1 MSKIADFFKFRERNT
16 SYKKE
21 LIAGITTFMTMAY
34 VLVVQPGAIVGY
46 GDAAFII
53 DANGVMITKEA
64 IVVTCAIISGLITLL
79 MALYANL
86 PFALATGMGSNFMF
100 GALIQSQQLSF
111 GGAMAMTLI
120 SGVIFLLLTIF
131 GIRDLIVKAIPKN
144 IKISIGTAIGFFIA
158 YLGFKNTGIAAFT
171 ESGMGMGNFTDPAV
185 MLAVLGLVII
195 AILTAYKVNGAIL
208 IGIVIVTLLGIP
220 AGVTTVPS
228 TFAKVPDFTGLGNV
242 MFNLDFKSV
251 FSFSS
256 VILIFTAFCGDFF
269 STLGTIL
276 GVSAKAGMLDENG
289 DLPNIQ

>member
-1 MSKIADFFKFRERNT
+1 MDIMEYGEDMVKEENMSKIADFFKFRERNT

-120 SGVIFLLLTIF
+120 SGVIFLLRRYQKTLKYRLVPQSASLSPIWDSKIQGLQPLRKAEWAW
-131 GIRDLIVKAIPKN
+131 GISLILLLCWPFWDL
-144 IKISIGTAIGFFIA
+144 
-158 YLGFKNTGIAAFT
+158 L
-171 ESGMGMGNFTDPAV
+171 
-185 MLAVLGLVII
+185 
-195 AILTAYKVNGAIL
+195 
-208 IGIVIVTLLGIP
+208 
-220 AGVTTVPS
+220 
-228 TFAKVPDFTGLGNV
+228 
-242 MFNLDFKSV
+242 
-251 FSFSS
+251 SS
-256 VILIFTAFCGDFF
+256 LF
-269 STLGTIL
+269 
-276 GVSAKAGMLDENG
+276 
-289 DLPNIQ
+289 

>member
-1 MSKIADFFKFRERNT
+1 MDIMEYGEDMVKEENMSKIADFFKFRERNT

-131 GIRDLIVKAIPKN
+131 GIRDLILRRYQKTLKYRLVPQSASLSPIWDSKIQGLQPLRKAEWAWG
-144 IKISIGTAIGFFIA
+144 IS
-158 YLGFKNTGIAAFT
+158 L
-171 ESGMGMGNFTDPAV
+171 
-185 MLAVLGLVII
+185 
-195 AILTAYKVNGAIL
+195 IL
-208 IGIVIVTLLGIP
+208 LLCWP
-220 AGVTTVPS
+220 
-228 TFAKVPDFTGLGNV
+228 FWDL
-242 MFNLDFKSV
+242 L
-251 FSFSS
+251 SS
-256 VILIFTAFCGDFF
+256 LF
-269 STLGTIL
+269 
-276 GVSAKAGMLDENG
+276 
-289 DLPNIQ
+289 